1 MWKNSSQESSKVTL
15 RIKRSYPAL
24 STKIL
29 YKATFLLSVICI
41 SSTTD
46 NIDINTC
53 DTGIFSSSDLQ
64 SWIHHIRYQGVWGQ
78 QFRVRSGSDTIVC
91 VVSLLTQY
99 NTEWLMSPSHL
110 SQVSTW
116 YASIG
121 IAFRNSINAPLVFE
135 NLISV
140 NWLPSVP
147 LVSAVACRRLMN
159 NFKFVS

>member
-1 MWKNSSQESSKVTL
+1 MMCKRGRINSKHTL
-15 RIKRSYPAL
+15 LCQLR
-24 STKIL
+24 
-29 YKATFLLSVICI
+29 
-41 SSTTD
+41 SSTRQHSFYLSFVFHRQLRG
-46 NIDINTC
+46 IDINTC
-53 DTGIFSSSDLQ
+53 DTGIFCSSDLQ
-64 SWIHHIRYQGVWGQ
+64 SWMHHIRYQGVWGQ

-110 SQVSTW
+110 SQVSPW

-121 IAFRNSINAPLVFE
+121 IAFRKSINAPLVFE

-147 LVSAVACRRLMN
+147 LVSAVAYRRLMN